1 MRRRRLPFA
10 VFLIADVEVRDE
22 KATRNIAHK
31 SQRRWRLRVEGIA
44 RGCQIEVLE
53 GRVALAADCGRE
65 VRFR

>member
-1 MRRRRLPFA
+1 
-10 VFLIADVEVRDE
+10 VRDE

-31 SQRRWRLRVEGIA
+31 SERRWRLRVEGIA

-53 GRVALAADCGRE
+53 GRVAPAVDCGRE